1 MGDDNDDGVDVAAED
16 HFVVEGADDEDG
28 DDEGVDLVAVDPEG
42 AEQDEVGVEGG
53 REDDA
58 EDDEGYDSFIEE
70 RSRPEPPQPN
80 PTVVRDANGW
90 NLIAKLGPTASFLSS
105 FPALLEVPD
114 QHQQAWVD
122 AFSKVLRRWRVAVTE
137 VEIIIALSWLLFLP
151 QSLLRRPTRGG
162 RAGRKEV
169 AKRFNHLAQG
179 DWGSV
184 FEQWEKDKNIQTAEK
199 ERRRRREPRANNEVT
214 RRRGEE
220 RWLGSSQLGRSPRQ

>member
-1 MGDDNDDGVDVAAED
+1 MLFADEQWAEEQRRRTNAGRRREQPVGEQLLMGDDNDEGVDVAAED

-28 DDEGVDLVAVDPEG
+28 DDEGVDLVAVDPEV

-70 RSRPEPPQPN
+70 RSRPEPPQPD

-184 FEQWEKDKNIQTAEK
+184 FEQWVKDKSRCMVI
-199 ERRRRREPRANNEVT
+199 
-214 RRRGEE
+214 
-220 RWLGSSQLGRSPRQ
+220 